1 MHQPGIT
8 DASVARAIDEAVLK
22 YYPDYA
28 EAANISGMVQDL
40 VKGTLD
46 SAIQLANQMIA
57 SKDSNAHSMSKF
69 YEAAMGEV
77 YETVRFASSIRQQL
91 NLANV
96 ETKAIFFSAF
106 LDDMID
112 YTYCIDLLAEC
123 CSEQR

>member
-1 MHQPGIT
+1 MHQPSSI
-8 DASVARAIDEAVLK
+8 DASVASAIDEAVLK
-22 YYPDYA
+22 YYPAYA
-28 EAANISGMVQDL
+28 AAANISGMIQEL

-57 SKDSNAHSMSKF
+57 SEDPNAHSMGEF

-77 YETVRFASSIRQQL
+77 YETVHFASSIRQQL

-96 ETKAIFFSAF
+96 ETRAIFFSAF

-112 YTYCIDLLAEC
+112 YTYCTSLLAEC
-123 CSEQR
+123 CFEQS